1 MNRILVVVIIVLL
14 PIAIFT
20 EKENKQV
27 LKAETLQNIALEIP
41 IDKESG
47 TEEIDS
53 SSNNNEELK
62 YNKVLISNNKDKSN
76 PFYIDLEEYIIGVV
90 AGEMPASFN
99 MEALK
104 AQAVASRTFAVNKMQ
119 TVKNYILSTTIN
131 DQVYLTMEQMKKKWG
146 NDFDYYYSRVK
157 EAVNETSNQVVTYD
171 DKPITAY
178 YFAISNGATDDAKV
192 VFKEDKEY
200 LVSVDSKWDK
210 SYSSYASSRT
220 ILKDNFCNKLGL
232 TCDNVNISN
241 IVRSSNNYI
250 REITINGVKFSG
262 LEVFNKLGLKST
274 DFTITVDKDNIIIKT
289 LGFGHSVGMS
299 QYGAQGMAKE
309 GYTYQEILKHYYK
322 NTKVD
327 TI

>member
-41 IDKESG
+41 INEESG
-47 TEEIDS
+47 SLEIDS
-53 SSNNNEELK
+53 SSNNGESK
-62 YNKVLISNNKDKSN
+62 VNKVLISNNRDKSD

-119 TVKNYILSTTIN
+119 TVKDYILSTTIN
-131 DQVYLTMEQMKKKWG
+131 DQVYLTLEQMKKKWG
-146 NDFDYYYSRVK
+146 NEFDYYYNRVK
-157 EAVNETSNQVVTYD
+157 EAVNLTSNQIVTYD
-171 DKPITAY
+171 NKPISAY
-178 YFAISNGATDDAKV
+178 YFAISNGTTDDAKV

-210 SYSSYASSRT
+210 NYSSYASSRT
-220 ILKDNFCNKLGL
+220 MLKDNFCNKLGL
-232 TCDNVNISN
+232 TCGNVNISN
-241 IVRSSNNYI
+241 VVRSNNNYV

-274 DFTITVDKDNIIIKT
+274 DFTITVDQNNIIIKT

>member
-41 IDKESG
+41 INEESG
-47 TEEIDS
+47 SLEIDS
-53 SSNNNEELK
+53 SSNNGESK
-62 YNKVLISNNKDKSN
+62 VNKVLISNNRDKSD

-119 TVKNYILSTTIN
+119 TVKDYILSTTIN
-131 DQVYLTMEQMKKKWG
+131 DQVYLTVEQMKKKWG
-146 NDFDYYYSRVK
+146 NEFDYYYNRVK
-157 EAVNETSNQVVTYD
+157 EAVNLTSNQIVTYD
-171 DKPITAY
+171 NKPISAY
-178 YFAISNGATDDAKV
+178 YFAISNGTTDDAKV

-210 SYSSYASSRT
+210 NYSSYASSRT
-220 ILKDNFCNKLGL
+220 MLKDNFCNKLGL
-232 TCDNVNISN
+232 TCGNVNIAN
-241 IVRSSNNYI
+241 VVRSNNNYV

-274 DFTITVDKDNIIIKT
+274 DFTITVDQNNIIIKT

>member
-20 EKENKQV
+20 EKENQQV

-41 IDKESG
+41 INEESG
-47 TEEIDS
+47 SLEIDS
-53 SSNNNEELK
+53 SSNNGESK
-62 YNKVLISNNKDKSN
+62 VNKVLISNNRDKSD

-119 TVKNYILSTTIN
+119 TVKDYILSTTIN
-131 DQVYLTMEQMKKKWG
+131 DQVYLTLEQMKKKWG
-146 NDFDYYYSRVK
+146 NEFDYYYNRVK
-157 EAVNETSNQVVTYD
+157 EAVNLTSNQIVTYD
-171 DKPITAY
+171 NKPISAY
-178 YFAISNGATDDAKV
+178 YFAISNGTTDDAKV

-210 SYSSYASSRT
+210 NYSSYASSRT
-220 ILKDNFCNKLGL
+220 MLKDNFCNKLGL
-232 TCDNVNISN
+232 TCGNVNISN
-241 IVRSSNNYI
+241 VVRSNNNYV

-274 DFTITVDKDNIIIKT
+274 DFTITVDQNNIIIKT

>member
-41 IDKESG
+41 INEESG
-47 TEEIDS
+47 SLEIDS
-53 SSNNNEELK
+53 SSNNGESK
-62 YNKVLISNNKDKSN
+62 VNKVLISNNRDKSD

-119 TVKNYILSTTIN
+119 TVKDYILSTTIN
-131 DQVYLTMEQMKKKWG
+131 DQVYLTLEQMKKKWG
-146 NDFDYYYSRVK
+146 NEFDYYYNRVK
-157 EAVNETSNQVVTYD
+157 EAVNLTSNQIVTYD
-171 DKPITAY
+171 NKPISAY
-178 YFAISNGATDDAKV
+178 YFAISNGTTDDAKV

-210 SYSSYASSRT
+210 NYSSYASSRT
-220 ILKDNFCNKLGL
+220 MLKDNFCNKLGL
-232 TCDNVNISN
+232 TCGNVNISN
-241 IVRSSNNYI
+241 VVRSNNNYV

-274 DFTITVDKDNIIIKT
+274 DFTITVDQNNIIIKT

-322 NTKVD
+322 NTKID